1 MQTVKSIWDFFQTE
15 LLGMSWLNR
24 LIGDLLNAC
33 GLDTAGK
40 VGGSVQFFIYD
51 TIKIMVLLG
60 VLILIISYIQSY
72 FPPERT
78 KKILGRFHGVGA
90 NCIAAL
96 LGTVNVFQK
105 YLNRQLAL
113 LPVSR

>member
-51 TIKIMVLLG
+51 TIKITTPSSTM
-60 VLILIISYIQSY
+60 ILI
-72 FPPERT
+72 
-78 KKILGRFHGVGA
+78 
-90 NCIAAL
+90 
-96 LGTVNVFQK
+96 
-105 YLNRQLAL
+105 
-113 LPVSR
+113 VS

>member
-1 MQTVKSIWDFFQTE
+1 MQTVKSIWDFFKTE

-51 TIKIMVLLG
+51 TIKIMVAARRG
-60 VLILIISYIQSY
+60 DFDYILH
-72 FPPERT
+72 T
-78 KKILGRFHGVGA
+78 K
-90 NCIAAL
+90 
-96 LGTVNVFQK
+96 
-105 YLNRQLAL
+105 L
-113 LPVSR
+113 LPAGKNKKDTW

>member
-40 VGGSVQFFIYD
+40 VGGSVQFFIIIVGYFFNA
-51 TIKIMVLLG
+51 IQY
-60 VLILIISYIQSY
+60 LI
-72 FPPERT
+72 
-78 KKILGRFHGVGA
+78 V
-90 NCIAAL
+90 
-96 LGTVNVFQK
+96 
-105 YLNRQLAL
+105 
-113 LPVSR
+113 

>member
-40 VGGSVQFFIYD
+40 VGGSV
-51 TIKIMVLLG
+51 
-60 VLILIISYIQSY
+60 
-72 FPPERT
+72 
-78 KKILGRFHGVGA
+78 
-90 NCIAAL
+90 
-96 LGTVNVFQK
+96 
-105 YLNRQLAL
+105 
-113 LPVSR
+113 

>member
-60 VLILIISYIQSY
+60 VVILIRKLQVQVGHVHG
-72 FPPERT
+72 RT
-78 KKILGRFHGVGA
+78 
-90 NCIAAL
+90 
-96 LGTVNVFQK
+96 
-105 YLNRQLAL
+105 
-113 LPVSR
+113 

>member
-60 VLILIISYIQSY
+60 VLILIISYILTVLFVLHTFATALHLQGGSN
-72 FPPERT
+72 PQEDNPNEPIGDHTGHPACNDHR
-78 KKILGRFHGVGA
+78 L
-90 NCIAAL
+90 CI
-96 LGTVNVFQK
+96 
-105 YLNRQLAL
+105 R
-113 LPVSR
+113 

>member
-51 TIKIMVLLG
+51 TIKIMDAARRADFDY
-60 VLILIISYIQSY
+60 ILH
-72 FPPERT
+72 T
-78 KKILGRFHGVGA
+78 K
-90 NCIAAL
+90 
-96 LGTVNVFQK
+96 
-105 YLNRQLAL
+105 L
-113 LPVSR
+113 LPAGKNKKDTW

>member
-1 MQTVKSIWDFFQTE
+1 MQTVKSIWDFLQTE

-60 VLILIISYIQSY
+60 SADFDYILH
-72 FPPERT
+72 T
-78 KKILGRFHGVGA
+78 K
-90 NCIAAL
+90 
-96 LGTVNVFQK
+96 
-105 YLNRQLAL
+105 L
-113 LPVSR
+113 LPAGKNKKDTW

>member
-40 VGGSVQFFIYD
+40 VGGSVQFFHLRHNQNHGAARRADFDY
-51 TIKIMVLLG
+51 
-60 VLILIISYIQSY
+60 ILH
-72 FPPERT
+72 T
-78 KKILGRFHGVGA
+78 K
-90 NCIAAL
+90 
-96 LGTVNVFQK
+96 
-105 YLNRQLAL
+105 L
-113 LPVSR
+113 LPAGKNKKDTW